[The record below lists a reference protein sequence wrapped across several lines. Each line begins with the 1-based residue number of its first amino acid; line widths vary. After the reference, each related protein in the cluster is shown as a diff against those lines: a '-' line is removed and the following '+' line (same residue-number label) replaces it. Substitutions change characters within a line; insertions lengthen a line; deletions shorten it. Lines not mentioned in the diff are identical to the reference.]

1 MHSIRVNLNN
11 VATVIFDIKVKLL
24 DILYALIDNFLFLFR
39 SLNVSKR
46 F

>member
-11 VATVIFDIKVKLL
+11 VATVIFDINVKLL
-24 DILYALIDNFLFLFR
+24 DIVYALIDNFLVLAI
-39 SLNVSKR
+39 NVSRR